1 MNGTLDMKTK
11 TLIACLTIALLVLGQ
26 PVRAAG
32 NPATAPSQ
40 TASFESRHHARQ
52 TQRPAKLSRPAV
64 SGVIPRAIRG
74 GNPLQMLNPFA
85 PAKYGTAEENV
96 SLDPD
101 VPGKG
106 NGITFLSI
114 FFLAAFCICV
124 NRGSFFFLGWL
135 GCYCVG
141 LF

>member
-1 MNGTLDMKTK
+1 MKTK
-11 TLIACLTIALLVLGQ
+11 TLIACLAIGLLTLGQ
-26 PVRAAG
+26 ASR
-32 NPATAPSQ
+32 ATAIPSH

-52 TQRPAKLSRPAV
+52 THRPTTLSEQNI

-96 SLDPD
+96 SLDPE

-106 NGITFLSI
+106 NGINLFSI
-114 FFLAAFCICV
+114 
-124 NRGSFFFLGWL
+124 SF
-135 GCYCVG
+135 
-141 LF
+141 

>member
-1 MNGTLDMKTK
+1 MKTK
-11 TLIACLTIALLVLGQ
+11 TLIACLATGLLTLGQ
-26 PVRAAG
+26 PARAAG
-32 NPATAPSQ
+32 NTATALSH

-52 TQRPAKLSRPAV
+52 THRPANLSQPEV

-114 FFLAAFCICV
+114 
-124 NRGSFFFLGWL
+124 SF
-135 GCYCVG
+135 
-141 LF
+141 